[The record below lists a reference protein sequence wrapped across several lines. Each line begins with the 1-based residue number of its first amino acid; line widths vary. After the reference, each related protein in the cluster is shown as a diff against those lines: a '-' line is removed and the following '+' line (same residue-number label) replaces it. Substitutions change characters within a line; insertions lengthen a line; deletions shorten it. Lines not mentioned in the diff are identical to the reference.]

1 MNATIALLLTQDGLT
16 SGLIYALLALAIL
29 LVFLV
34 TRVLWIP
41 AGDLVVTA
49 ALTMGFLGLGQE
61 PGVARLLLIMGALA
75 LAAHLWRCWRRKE
88 WRGLGRPVAFFLGYP
103 ALMWLV
109 TPLVVGPDMPVMLRV
124 LLTVA
129 LVVPMGPL
137 LYVAVFRPLEGTSV
151 LTKLIAAV
159 ALHIILGGFNLFTFG
174 AEGLRSAALI
184 AGRIDLG
191 FMQLSR
197 QLLLVLCVSAVLMLG
212 LAYFFSRTLWGKA
225 LRATAMNARGARLMG
240 IPTEGAGFLTFGIA
254 GLMAALTGILIGPIA
269 TIYYDSGFVIGLKA
283 FIGVVCAAMTS
294 FTLAVLGALVV
305 GVLEAFSAFYTSS
318 LRDVIVFSA
327 LIPILLWRSLGAV
340 HDHEE
345 E

>member
-1 MNATIALLLTQDGLT
+1 MNSTIALLLTQDGLT

-61 PGVARLLLIMGALA
+61 PGVARLLLIMGVFAS
-75 LAAHLWRCWRRKE
+75 AAHVWRCWRRNDWSDAVKP
-88 WRGLGRPVAFFLGYP
+88 LSFFLGYP
-103 ALMWLV
+103 IVMWLLL
-109 TPLVVGPDMPVMLRV
+109 PHMVGPEMPVVMRV
-124 LLTVA
+124 LVTVA
-129 LVVPMGPL
+129 LVVPMGPM
-137 LYVAVFRPLEGTSV
+137 LYVAVFRPLEGTTV

-174 AEGLRSAALI
+174 AEGLRSVALI

-191 FMQLSR
+191 FVQLSR
-197 QLLLVLCVSAVLMLG
+197 QLLLVLGVSSVLMLG

-240 IPTEGAGFLTFGIA
+240 IRTEAAGFLAFGIA
-254 GLMAALTGILIGPIA
+254 GFMAALTGILIGPIA

-283 FIGVVCAAMTS
+283 FIGVVCAGMTS
-294 FTLAVLGALVV
+294 FTLAVLGSLVV

-327 LIPILLWRSLGAV
+327 LIPILLWRSFNAP